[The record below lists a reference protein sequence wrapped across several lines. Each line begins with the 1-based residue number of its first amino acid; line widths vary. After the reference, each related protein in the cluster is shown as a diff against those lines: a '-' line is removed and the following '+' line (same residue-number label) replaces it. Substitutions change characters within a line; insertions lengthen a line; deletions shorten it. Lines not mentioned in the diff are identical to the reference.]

1 MNHLFNDKIQLLNIE
16 YTMYIFF
23 IIASVIDMDANM
35 KTRQLYTYRDS
46 PDEALRQEYIIA
58 NILILIVFI
67 VFLLRNY
74 ENLIHLSKE
83 DLEYKTAWLR
93 YMGSVSIVGGQ
104 FLVLYYFYHTTNF
117 KP

>member
-1 MNHLFNDKIQLLNIE
+1 M
-16 YTMYIFF
+16 MYIFF

-35 KTRQLYTYRDS
+35 KTRQLSAYRDS
-46 PDEALRQEYIIA
+46 PDETLWQEYIIA

-74 ENLIHLSKE
+74 YENLKPLSKE
-83 DLEYKTAWLR
+83 DLEYKTTWQR
-93 YMGSVSIVGGQ
+93 YMGSVSIVSGQ
-104 FLVLYYFYHTTNF
+104 FLVLYYFYRTIHF